1 MLDQS
6 GLEKTA
12 LKMQI
17 YRFRSCWL
25 KLANEITH
33 FPYETLIEGMPT
45 AHCPH

>member
-6 GLEKTA
+6 GQEKTA

-33 FPYETLIEGMPT
+33 FPSETLIEGVPT
-45 AHCPH
+45 AH